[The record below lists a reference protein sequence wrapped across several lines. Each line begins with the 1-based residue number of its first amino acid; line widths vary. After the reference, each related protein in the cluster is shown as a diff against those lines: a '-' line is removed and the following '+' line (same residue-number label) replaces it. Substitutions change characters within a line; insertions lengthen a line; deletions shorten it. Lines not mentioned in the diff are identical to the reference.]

1 MSATSSM
8 PGPRRALLQRY
19 RATLV
24 RAWAARHDLA
34 GPRYLADEAAF
45 LPAAMSLQA
54 TPVHPAPRRAAWV
67 LMALFVIAVLWA
79 WFGRLDIVAV
89 AQGRII
95 VSDRSKLI
103 QPLETAVVRAIHVK
117 DGDRVQEGQLLVEL
131 DATAPEADS
140 QRLAQERSA
149 AVSELLRSKAL
160 LAALFGGGL
169 PSWPGDADLNRA
181 DDALAQAPLRAQ
193 WSDIRA
199 HLAKLDAEAR
209 RRQAEIHTVEQ
220 QIAKLQATL
229 PIARQRAAD
238 FDALAAQGFVSG
250 HAGQD
255 RTRERIELERDLA
268 TQLARRA
275 EAQAALAESE
285 HARSA
290 YRAETQRSLRERE
303 AEAELR
309 RRQLSAES
317 DKAALRRRLT
327 RLTAPVSGTV
337 QQLAVH
343 TAGGVATEAQA
354 LMVIVPDHAE
364 VTAEVVV
371 ENKDVG
377 FVRAG
382 QGVVVKLETF
392 PYTRYGTVAASVQT
406 ISADAV
412 ADERRG
418 AIFPAIV
425 VLGRDAIDVD
435 GKQVKLAPGMNV
447 TAEIRTGERRVID
460 YLVSPLRKRV
470 DEGLTER

>member
-1 MSATSSM
+1 MSASAST
-8 PGPRRALLQRY
+8 PEPRRARLRRY
-19 RATLV
+19 RDALAA
-24 RAWAARHDLA
+24 AWAARAEPDR
-34 GPRYLADEAAF
+34 PRHLADEAAF
-45 LPAAMSLQA
+45 LPAAMSLQV
-54 TPVHPAPRRAAWV
+54 TPVHPAPRRAAWAV
-67 LMALFVIAVLWA
+67 IALFAIALLWA
-79 WFGRLDIVAV
+79 CLGRLDIVAV

-95 VSDRSKLI
+95 VSDRSKLV

-117 DGDRVQEGQLLVEL
+117 DGDHVQEGQLLVEL
-131 DATAPEADS
+131 DDTAPEADA

-149 AVSELLRSKAL
+149 AVSQLLRSKAL
-160 LAALFGGGL
+160 LAALHDGRL
-169 PSWPGDADLNRA
+169 APWTSHADLAPTDER
-181 DDALAQAPLRAQ
+181 LAQAQLHAQ
-193 WSDIRA
+193 WSDISARR
-199 HLAKLDAEAR
+199 AKLDAEASR
-209 RRQAEIHTVEQ
+209 RAAEIRTVEQ

-238 FDALAAQGFVSG
+238 FDALAAQGYVSG

-255 RTRERIELERDLA
+255 RARERIELERDLD

-275 EAQAALAESE
+275 EAQAALLESE

-290 YRAETQRSLRERE
+290 YRAETERALRERE
-303 AEAELR
+303 AEAQLR
-309 RRQLSAES
+309 TRQLGAEA

-327 RLTAPVSGTV
+327 RLVAPASGTV

-382 QGVVVKLETF
+382 QSVVVKLETF
-392 PYTRYGTVAASVQT
+392 PYTRYGTVPATVRT
-406 ISADAV
+406 IAADAV
-412 ADERRG
+412 ADEKRG

-425 VLGRDAIDVD
+425 VLGRTAIDVD
-435 GKQVKLAPGMNV
+435 GKQVTLAPGMNV
-447 TAEIRTGERRVID
+447 TAEIRTGERPVID
-460 YLVSPLRKRV
+460 YLVSPLRRRM